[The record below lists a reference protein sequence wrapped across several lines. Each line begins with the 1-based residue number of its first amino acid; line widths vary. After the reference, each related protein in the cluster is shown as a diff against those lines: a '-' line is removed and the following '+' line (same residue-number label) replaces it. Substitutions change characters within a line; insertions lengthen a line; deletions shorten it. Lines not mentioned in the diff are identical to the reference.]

1 MHCLVINLDKSS
13 ERWAHMER
21 MLKTQ
26 SLNTVHRISAVYGAE
41 LSEQDIGL
49 TYNAQ
54 KNQQQYFLPLKKA
67 EIACFMSHRKAWQ
80 FIVDHQLAF
89 ACILED
95 DVQFEAAPQ
104 ILFDSLESL
113 LKKTEPV
120 AIRLFSK
127 RPIRGRLIK
136 YELPPPYRLVK
147 PRLSPMGMP
156 GFVINRAAAIQWLE
170 QTQEIFEPIDVAI
183 QRHWDMGFQTLELQ
197 PPLVKEISF
206 ALGGTTLHKQE
217 AFSLIS
223 RVHKELARPIFRLK
237 RQILSLANLNSKKHQ
252 RQD

>member
-1 MHCLVINLDKSS
+1 MDCLVINLNKSS

-26 SLNTVHRISAVYGAE
+26 SLTSVHRISAVYGAE
-41 LSEQDIGL
+41 LSEQDIEL
-49 TYNAQ
+49 TYNDQ
-54 KNQQQYFLPLKKA
+54 KNQQQYFSPLKKA
-67 EIACFMSHRKAWQ
+67 EVACFMSHRKAWQ

-95 DVQFEAAPQ
+95 DVQFETAPK

-113 LKKTEPV
+113 LKKNEPV
-120 AIRLFSK
+120 AIRLYSK
-127 RPIRGRLIK
+127 RPIRGRIFE
-136 YELPPPYRLVK
+136 YELPSPYRLVK

-170 QTQEIFEPIDVAI
+170 QTQEIFEPVDVAI

-197 PPLVKEISF
+197 PPLVKEVSF
-206 ALGGTTLHKQE
+206 SLGGTTLHHQSPQSKWTKIRRE
-217 AFSLIS
+217 LTRPRYRLTRFIKSLM
-223 RVHKELARPIFRLK
+223 
-237 RQILSLANLNSKKHQ
+237 NY
-252 RQD
+252 